1 MGHEKYLQLVL
12 SQHCCGSVVRTV
24 EILDMSTLTW
34 RQGLEL
40 PEYVTGT
47 SLILING
54 RPAIVGR

>member
-1 MGHEKYLQLVL
+1 MKNICNW
-12 SQHCCGSVVRTV
+12 CCGSVVRTV

>member
-1 MGHEKYLQLVL
+1 M
-12 SQHCCGSVVRTV
+12 VRTV

-54 RPAIVGR
+54 RPAIVGRWAETKYFYAMNGEYFCV